1 MKWKNISEEQLEEIK
16 AVRKQNQNKK
26 IEKRLQVLVMHG
38 EGKTQ
43 KEIEPLRVK

>member
-1 MKWKNISEEQLEEIK
+1 MKRKNISEAQLEEIK

-38 EGKTQ
+38 DAKRDAGGNG
-43 KEIEPLRVK
+43 L